1 MKHHV
6 SDSVL
11 LQIKIDR
18 NTKFSV
24 FVCAFVV
31 VVVDLLLLI
40 SQTAVCAVS
49 APPAGLEAA

>member
-31 VVVDLLLLI
+31 VVDLLLLI